1 MGDIAE
7 LRTGQFSLINE
18 VLDAGLKVC
27 GLLGFG
33 YHLIK
38 IIINNY

>member
-33 YHLIK
+33 YHFSWK
-38 IIINNY
+38 NN